1 MTEMAVQRGALSNPR
16 LRKAGGDILLTAKNY
31 ASKAAPPF
39 AGIAWEVDP
48 HRLEQG
54 TSDQAVN
61 LLQSHFGVRKE

>member
-31 ASKAAPPF
+31 ASKA
-39 AGIAWEVDP
+39 DP